1 MIPAFAKLFSG
12 DLAVYADRFVL
23 AHERPPACPGSDL
36 ADPERLAMLLARFG
50 ARRYPGGD
58 RRAVASLWA
67 KQHFATLL
75 PPFLAITLL
84 AEQDIDV
91 GLAAIGCSFSEEG
104 VTQSIHL
111 ADAGRPARPNDAFE
125 RFQPLMDR
133 HLTPMIA
140 ALAAASGVSRKVLWS
155 NAGNMFDFI
164 VRRIERVVGARPP
177 VADALALMAAKR
189 LPDGRPNPLYDP
201 VRYSSGEVAA
211 RMRRVCC
218 IRYLI
223 PELGYCSTCPL
234 PQARSRTASP

>member
-12 DLAVYADRFVL
+12 DLAVYADRFAL
-23 AHERPPACPGSDL
+23 ASELPPACPGNDL
-36 ADPERLAMLLARFG
+36 ASPARLGTLLTRYG
-50 ARRYPGGD
+50 GMRYPGGD

-84 AEQDIDV
+84 AEHEIDV
-91 GLAAIGCSFSEEG
+91 GLSAIGCSFSDEG
-104 VTQSIHL
+104 VTRSIHL
-111 ADAGRPARPNDAFE
+111 TDAGRPAAPREPFQ
-125 RFQPLMDR
+125 RFLPLIDG
-133 HLTPMIA
+133 HLTPSIS
-140 ALAAASGVSRKVLWS
+140 ALASTSGVSRRVLWS

-164 VRRIERVVGARPP
+164 VRRIERAVGPRPP
-177 VADALALMAAKR
+177 IADALALMAAKH
-189 LPDGRPNPLYDP
+189 LPDDRPNPLYDP
-201 VRYSSGEVAA
+201 VRYSGGEGPS

-234 PQARSRTASP
+234 PAARSGTAAP

>member
-23 AHERPPACPGSDL
+23 AHERPPACPGTDL

-75 PPFLAITLL
+75 PPFLAIALL
-84 AEQDIDV
+84 AEHEIDI
-91 GLAAIGCSFSEEG
+91 GLDTIGCSFSDEG

-111 ADAGRPARPNDAFE
+111 ADAGRPAQPSEPFR
-125 RFQPLMDR
+125 RFLPLIDG
-133 HLTPMIA
+133 HLTPVIA
-140 ALAAASGVSRKVLWS
+140 ALAATSGVSRKVLWS

-164 VRRIERVVGARPP
+164 VRRIERAIGTRPP

-189 LPDGRPNPLYDP
+189 LPDDRPNPLYDP
-201 VRYSSGEVAA
+201 VRYPGGEGPA
-211 RMRRVCC
+211 RLRRVCC

-234 PQARSRTASP
+234 PQARPRTASP